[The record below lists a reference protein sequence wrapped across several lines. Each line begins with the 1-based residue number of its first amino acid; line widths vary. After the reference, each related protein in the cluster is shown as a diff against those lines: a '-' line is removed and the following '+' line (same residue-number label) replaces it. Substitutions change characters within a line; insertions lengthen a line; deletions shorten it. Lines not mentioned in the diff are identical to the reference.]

1 MAAWYIQV
9 RRNSMAKLHEEVL
22 VIKVSK
28 LLKDSEATTEIVS
41 NEVLHSLEAV
51 VEELAGAGT
60 LVEIER
66 A

>member
-1 MAAWYIQV
+1 
-9 RRNSMAKLHEEVL
+9 MAKLHEEVL

-28 LLKDSEATTEIVS
+28 LLKDSEDSAEIIS
-41 NEVLHSLEAV
+41 NDILHSLEAV

>member
-1 MAAWYIQV
+1 V
-9 RRNSMAKLHEEVL
+9 AKLQEEVL

-28 LLKDSEATTEIVS
+28 LLKDSDTQTEIIN
-41 NEVLHSLEAV
+41 NEVLRSLEEV
-51 VEELAGAGT
+51 VAELAGAGT